1 MMKVLIADDSQVV
14 RERLVDLLSDLTG
27 VELVG
32 QAEDGMQA
40 FELVVRLKPDVAIV
54 DVRMPRRTGLDL
66 LRYVS
71 KNPHAPRVIILTN
84 YPTPEN
90 REKCFELGADYFFD
104 KSSEIEKVVDVL
116 KDLQQGISRLRH

>member
-1 MMKVLIADDSQVV
+1 MKVLIVDDSPIV
-14 RERLVDLLSDLTG
+14 RERLVDLLSELTG

-32 QAEDGMQA
+32 QAEDGMQG
-40 FELVVRLKPDVAIV
+40 FEQVVKLKPDVAIV

-71 KNPHAPRVIILTN
+71 KNPDAPRVIVLTN

-90 REKCFELGADYFFD
+90 REKCFDLGADFFFD

-116 KDLQQGISRLRH
+116 KDLQQGLRTLRH

>member
-1 MMKVLIADDSQVV
+1 MKVLIVDDSPIV
-14 RERLVDLLSDLTG
+14 RERLVDLLSELTG

-32 QAEDGMQA
+32 QAEDGMQG
-40 FELVVRLKPDVAIV
+40 FEQVVKLKPDVAIV

-71 KNPHAPRVIILTN
+71 KNPDAPRVIILTN

-90 REKCFELGADYFFD
+90 REKCFDLGADFFFD

-116 KDLQQGISRLRH
+116 KDLQQGLRTLRH